1 FSDDTPV
8 VNLRMRDI
16 GAELERR
23 AKWQAAHRAGEITAY
38 RIGGTVTVDAP
49 NGLAVTATLPTGTTL
64 AGAAFGEAY
73 AGSVSGWTPS
83 TGAPLTLTLPTS
95 GAAPAADA
103 ATVTAPATEPAP
115 DTRVP
120 TGVTDPVGGT
130 TEG

>member
-1 FSDDTPV
+1 M
-8 VNLRMRDI
+8 NLRMRDI

-23 AKWQAAHRAGEITAY
+23 AKWQAAIGAGEITAY

-49 NGLAVTATLPTGTTL
+49 DGLAVTATLPTGTTL

-83 TGAPLTLTLPTS
+83 TGAPLALTLPAS
-95 GAAPAADA
+95 VVAPAADA
-103 ATVTAPATEPAP
+103 AGETAPATKPAP

-120 TGVTDPVGGT
+120 AGVTDPVGRGT
-130 TEG
+130 DG